1 MITFKRIEVK
11 RENRTV
17 KNTDFNY
24 EYKLDYVARYDGEKL
39 TSISK
44 HETKFYNT
52 SKGITGG
59 NYINPI
65 VKSGEEFDRAR
76 LKVELF
82 AEIFNYQSTTTTI
95 GG

>member
-1 MITFKRIEVK
+1 MITFKTVQVK

-44 HETKFYNT
+44 HETKFFNT
-52 SKGITGG
+52 SKGILVVNT
-59 NYINPI
+59 
-65 VKSGEEFDRAR
+65 
-76 LKVELF
+76 
-82 AEIFNYQSTTTTI
+82 
-95 GG
+95 

>member
-1 MITFKRIEVK
+1 MITFKTVQVK

-24 EYKLDYVARYDGEKL
+24 EYKLDYVARYDGKRL

-44 HETKFYNT
+44 HETKFFNT
-52 SKGITGG
+52 HKGITGG
-59 NYINPI
+59 KYMNPI
-65 VKSGEEFDRAR
+65 FKGDKEYDKAR
-76 LKVELF
+76 LK
-82 AEIFNYQSTTTTI
+82 I